1 MSAKDKYIAQ
11 EIVDLLALRH
21 SKDVFIPECKDGPT
35 HSASHVR
42 MDAWAMNKSWAH
54 PVVSAY
60 EVKVSRADF
69 LKDNKWPAYLPLCNQ
84 FYFVAP
90 GGLIDLSELPAEA
103 GLLTVAGK
111 GKGARLLTKKKA
123 PHRDIT
129 IPEEVYRYILMCRV
143 SVGAEYV
150 IDRNDSSD
158 FWRRWLRNKAEDQ
171 KLGYEVAK
179 RIRQRATELEVEN
192 VRLRAEHEQYQ
203 KHEQLLDSLGI
214 DIHHWNLEWAI
225 KSKLEAQQSVF
236 DPSLLNAMREVRN
249 KIDTALTVA
258 ATTEEK
264 AKHQSE
270 HVEAEKVAI

>member
-1 MSAKDKYIAQ
+1 MAKGGYIAK
-11 EIVDLLALRH
+11 ELVDLLASRH

-35 HSASHVR
+35 HYTSHVR

-90 GGLIDLSELPAEA
+90 VGLIDVSELPAEA
-103 GLLTVAGK
+103 GLLTASGK
-111 GKGARLLTKKKA
+111 GDGARLLTKKKA

-143 SVGAEYV
+143 TTAPENEFNRMDNAEY
-150 IDRNDSSD
+150 
-158 FWRRWLRNKAEDQ
+158 WRQWLREKGEKQ
-171 KLGYEVAK
+171 KLGRRVSQ
-179 RIRQRATELEVEN
+179 RIAQRASEIEAENYRLKRENEAYADLEKWLEAMGHRVTDWGLQTN
-192 VRLRAEHEQYQ
+192 LDDRL
-203 KHEQLLDSLGI
+203 K
-214 DIHHWNLEWAI
+214 
-225 KSKLEAQQSVF
+225 AQQSVF
-236 DPSLLNAMREVRN
+236 DAALINAMREARN

-258 ATTEEK
+258 ATC
-264 AKHQSE
+264 
-270 HVEAEKVAI
+270 EAQMKEQNENAA